1 MKRARDIR
9 KSRYLFALIITLLI
23 FSLGF
28 LLGIVTNDY
37 KLSEVEKVYQKQTAD
52 LESLQ
57 FQYTFLNE
65 HMPEDSNETC
75 TVIEATLENNLRTL
89 GGCQERM
96 EFYRTNTNII
106 NLNDYEYNI
115 IKRKYIIAKRR
126 YWLLA
131 EKNRELCNADT
142 VSILY
147 FYSQKCDDCNN
158 QGFILSQLKNIFGD
172 NLLVF
177 PIDASVDE
185 PMIEILRKEYKI
197 YGFPSIV
204 IEGKTYGNYVGRADI
219 LKIICPMF
227 KKKYEIC
234 DPYV

>member
-1 MKRARDIR
+1 MARRSIK
-9 KSRYLFALIITLLI
+9 KSRYIFAFVITLLI

-37 KLSEVEKVYQKQTAD
+37 KLSEIEKVYQKQSAD

-65 HMPEDSNETC
+65 HMPVEGNETC

-89 GGCQERM
+89 GGFQERI
-96 EFYRTNTNII
+96 EFYKVNSNIV

-115 IKRKYIIAKRR
+115 LKRKYIIANLR

-131 EKNRELCNADT
+131 EKNRQICNSDT
-142 VSILY
+142 VSVLY
-147 FYSQKCDDCNN
+147 FYAQDCGECNN

-185 PMIEILRKEYKI
+185 PMIDILRREYKI
-197 YGFPSIV
+197 YSFPSII
-204 IEGKTYGNYVGRADI
+204 IEGETYGNFMGKKGI
-219 LKIICPMF
+219 LKIICPLF